1 MFVGALSEN
10 VPWQQG
16 KVNLS
21 NFCFKTSPIYFK
33 KCHKIEEK
41 NLLMFWS
48 YAPKLRG
55 RGGGGGGG
63 LKTLL
68 LQS

>member
-33 KCHKIEEK
+33 KVT
-41 NLLMFWS
+41 
-48 YAPKLRG
+48 KLKKKSFDVLELCSKTSRK
-55 RGGGGGGG
+55 GGGGGGED
-63 LKTLL
+63 
-68 LQS
+68 